1 LAHHFQC
8 GIISCGFWWSLLLL
22 EATALATS
30 SSLPK
35 TPSGDKEI
43 VRRLLRET
51 EFSRDQLPYT
61 DEFARLKR
69 EYETT
74 VHRQVT
80 DSQFWLLLRRGGK
93 PGGLARDKSRKKKM
107 PDPQVTTEQKLELL
121 RLFPDGLGIRDQLP
135 YTDEFDRL
143 HRQFNRLTRLKLD
156 QREFWR
162 VLCRVGKASRKPQP
176 IFESAPLGGLPKD
189 LVDWVQDQNPWWSGK
204 PAKPTEPF
212 RRWAFAEVMNR
223 LERNMAPITVVRG
236 SRRVGKSV
244 IQEQLIEELLKL
256 RGVKPNRI
264 FRFQFD
270 DAPLLGSFTH
280 PINTLVQWFQT
291 IVLRDSINT
300 YAHRGEPVY
309 LFLDEVQNLKT
320 WATQLKILGDNH
332 AAKTLVTGSSALR
345 IGGGQ
350 DSLVGRISVIELG
363 PLRLGEIAGIRQF
376 GDLPSFR
383 PDAKIE
389 EWVQKDFWL
398 GLAAHAQQ
406 HAKILKRSFDAFSD
420 VGGYP
425 CCHNKSRPKSRSELI
440 SQFAE
445 SVVKRTL
452 DRDMKAGPGG
462 QRRRQEVVEETFKRV
477 CRYAGQGISPGR
489 IRQEVA
495 QVLGPGVPDA
505 SVRDA
510 IRFLSDALL
519 VCQVAPL
526 EALSRKQA
534 HPPKLCLS
542 DHILR
547 EALLQEPTP
556 ISPSE
561 LVEVNETVAT
571 RAGFLMESSIGYYLK
586 SIPGLGVSWLPSHAH
601 NKEPEIDFVL
611 TIGLR
616 RIPVEVKYRRR
627 QPISADVAGLKWF
640 CGEKKYNAP
649 FGLLITQ
656 ERSGLLDDNIVAL
669 PAYALLSLR

>member
-1 LAHHFQC
+1 
-8 GIISCGFWWSLLLL
+8 
-22 EATALATS
+22 
-30 SSLPK
+30 
-35 TPSGDKEI
+35 
-43 VRRLLRET
+43 
-51 EFSRDQLPYT
+51 
-61 DEFARLKR
+61 
-69 EYETT
+69 
-74 VHRQVT
+74 
-80 DSQFWLLLRRGGK
+80 
-93 PGGLARDKSRKKKM
+93 
-107 PDPQVTTEQKLELL
+107 
-121 RLFPDGLGIRDQLP
+121 
-135 YTDEFDRL
+135 
-143 HRQFNRLTRLKLD
+143 
-156 QREFWR
+156 
-162 VLCRVGKASRKPQP
+162 
-176 IFESAPLGGLPKD
+176 
-189 LVDWVQDQNPWWSGK
+189 
-204 PAKPTEPF
+204 
-212 RRWAFAEVMNR
+212 
-223 LERNMAPITVVRG
+223 MAPIIVIRG
-236 SRRVGKSV
+236 SRQVGKSV

-280 PINTLVQWFQT
+280 PILTLIRWFQT
-291 IVLRDSINT
+291 NRLGDSINT

-320 WATQLKILGDNH
+320 WATQLKMLGDNH

-376 GDLPSFR
+376 GDLPSFQA
-383 PDAKIE
+383 DAKIE

-406 HAKILKRSFDAFSD
+406 HAKILKRSFDVFSD

-425 CCHNKSRPKSRSELI
+425 RCHNKSCPTSRSELI
-440 SQFAE
+440 SQFADTI
-445 SVVKRTL
+445 VKRTL
-452 DRDMKAGPGG
+452 DRDMKAGSSG
-462 QRRRQEVVEETFKRV
+462 QRRRAEVVDETFKRV
-477 CRYAGQGISPGR
+477 CRHAGRGISLGK
-489 IRQEVA
+489 IREEVA
-495 QVLGPGVPDA
+495 QVLGPGVPDG

-526 EALSRKQA
+526 EALSKRQA
-534 HPPKLCLS
+534 HPSKLCLS
-542 DHILR
+542 DHIVR
-547 EALLQEPTP
+547 EALLQEMTP
-556 ISPSE
+556 ISPSG
-561 LVEVNETVAT
+561 LLEVDETVAT
-571 RAGFLMESSIGYYLK
+571 TAGFLIESSIGYYLK
-586 SIPGLGVSWLPSHAH
+586 SIPGLGVSWLPPHNH

-627 QPISADVAGLKWF
+627 QSRSADMAGLKWF
-640 CGEKKYNAP
+640 CGEAKYNAP

-656 ERSGLLDDNIVAL
+656 ELSGSLDETIVAL